1 MNEKLKEFAAQAGF
15 NLSGDYHCD
24 ECELERFAE
33 LVRADECERMK
44 EEFKSECYLSEK
56 EVEDVVNKWRKIVSE
71 QDKTIQLMKTLEQ
84 TGKKFVRKK
93 FTNLSDDDLSRISLD
108 CHNISIKDKTDTI
121 YNSDYVRHLALQ
133 IAIRLKELNT

>member
-1 MNEKLKEFAAQAGF
+1 MNKRLKELARQAKLSP
-15 NLSGDYHCD
+15 NLIWEDA
-24 ECELERFAE
+24 ELERFAD

-56 EVEDVVNKWRKIVSE
+56 DVKDIVDKWRKEVSR
-71 QDKTIQLMKTLEQ
+71 QDITIQLLKTLEQ